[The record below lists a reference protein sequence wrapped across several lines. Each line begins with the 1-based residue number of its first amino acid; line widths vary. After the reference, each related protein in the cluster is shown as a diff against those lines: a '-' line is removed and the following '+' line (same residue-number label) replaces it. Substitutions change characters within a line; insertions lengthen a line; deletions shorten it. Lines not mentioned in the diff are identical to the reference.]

1 MTTKDWTDLEGED
14 VIDSRDLIEAAQA
27 LRDELEEEEREP
39 TEDEARFL
47 AEFDATESA
56 GIRDFPVRGRR
67 SSRSSTSRSTRASSP
82 RPSAPSTARPIGR
95 WRTSIGK
102 QRPTRSSRTTP
113 TWSCSRPTYYARA

>member
-47 AEFDATESA
+47 AEFDAAERT
-56 GIRDFPVRGRR
+56 GIEDFPYGAALIQVKYF
-67 SSRSSTSRSTRASSP
+67 TEY
-82 RPSAPSTARPIGR
+82 ARQLADALGAIDREADWPLAHID
-95 WRTSIGK
+95 WEAAADALK
-102 QRPTRSSRTTP
+102 QDYADVVLFET
-113 TWSCSRPTYYARA
+113 TYYARA